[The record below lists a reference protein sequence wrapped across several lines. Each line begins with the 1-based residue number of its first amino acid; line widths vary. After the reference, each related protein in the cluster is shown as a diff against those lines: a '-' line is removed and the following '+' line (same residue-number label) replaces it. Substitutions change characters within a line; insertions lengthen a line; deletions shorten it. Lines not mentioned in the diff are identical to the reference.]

1 MSNKKNLVQM
11 EGAKLN
17 ENRSFKFSVENI
29 EIKKEKKHEKKIFWI
44 DKYCPSK
51 TSEITSNKDEISYIK
66 KWLCNFHK
74 NKAETNSCIVIMGL
88 HGIGKTLIAKLLAE
102 EAGYNTIYFN
112 SYTSKKEPAITSRIM
127 KFYRTKGIVK
137 KKRNCVII
145 DESETISLTSEKNA
159 ISDMYKENNI
169 KKYFPLIFITT
180 NTQHNKFISDIQKF
194 SLKIHLK
201 KPESKNLKNLLIKI
215 EKNENFKLE
224 NDKARQKI
232 IDFCQS
238 DYRRFLIILQDL
250 YFTYN
255 KNLITYKNTK
265 TFIGN
270 NKKKSEEISLFDA
283 TKIALEK
290 YSTFSELQTLYM
302 NEKVLLPLMI
312 HENYINF
319 MFSKYDSR
327 NNDIYIKIMRD
338 ISNSISWGDVIETSI
353 YTDQNWFLQE
363 NIHAFYT
370 TINISFNLNKYAQN
384 KSDSPLISF
393 SSDLNKT
400 SLKNINRKNISLLKH
415 NMPNKN
421 LNDLIYMNNIM
432 SNYIINKEYD
442 KVKQIKHAYGLSIKD
457 IEIILKLN
465 KIREK
470 ITLTS
475 KMKKLIN

>member
-1 MSNKKNLVQM
+1 MSSKTNLLQL

-17 ENRSFKFSVENI
+17 ENKSFEFNVDNI
-29 EIKKEKKHEKKIFWI
+29 NIKKDNTQKSKIFWI
-44 DKYCPSK
+44 DKYSPTK
-51 TSEITSNKDEISYIK
+51 TSDINSNKDEILYIK
-66 KWLCNFHK
+66 KWLTNFHK
-74 NKAETNSCIVIMGL
+74 NKESTNSCIVITGL

-102 EAGYNTIYFN
+102 ETGYNTIYFN
-112 SYTSKKEPAITSRIM
+112 SYTSKKEPAITSRVM
-127 KFYRTKGIVK
+127 KFYKTRGIVK
-137 KKRNCVII
+137 KRRNCVII

-159 ISDMYKENNI
+159 ISDMYKENNV
-169 KKYFPLIFITT
+169 KKYFPLIFISTAT
-180 NTQHNKFISDIQKF
+180 HHNKFISDIKKF
-194 SLKIHLK
+194 SLIVNLK
-201 KPESKNLKNLLIKI
+201 KPNNDNLNKLLTKI
-215 EKNENFKLE
+215 ENKEKFKLE
-224 NDKARQKI
+224 NKKAIQKLI
-232 IDFCQS
+232 NFCQF
-238 DYRRFLIILQDL
+238 DYRRFLIVLQDL

-255 KNLITYKNTK
+255 NKTITYKNIK
-265 TFIGN
+265 TFTGN
-270 NKKKSEEISLFDA
+270 SKKKNEEISLFDA
-283 TKIALEK
+283 TRIALDK

-319 MFSKYDSR
+319 MFSKYESR
-327 NNDIYIKIMRD
+327 NNDIYIKIMKD
-338 ISNSISWGDVIETSI
+338 ISDSISWGDVIETSI

-384 KSDSPLISF
+384 KDENALISF

-421 LNDLIYMNNIM
+421 LKDLIYMNNIM
-432 SNYIINKEYD
+432 SSFIINKEYD
-442 KVKQIKHAYGLSIKD
+442 KVKKIKHAYGLSIKD